1 MNARTRL
8 SAKGQV
14 VIPKD
19 VRDHLR
25 LKPGQ
30 ELDVI
35 ETGGGVLL
43 RPVLRKSGLS
53 MDEVQ
58 ARLRAILGPWKG
70 PPLSVE
76 DIDQAAKSAWRRS
89 AEDSVD

>member
-19 VRDHLR
+19 VRDHMR
-25 LKPGQ
+25 LVPGQ
-30 ELDVI
+30 ELEVI

-43 RPVLRKSGLS
+43 RPAHPKSGRTIE
-53 MDEVQ
+53 EVR
-58 ARLRAILGPWKG
+58 ARVREILGPWKG
-70 PPLSVE
+70 PPMTVE
-76 DIDQAAKSAWRRS
+76 EIDAAAERAWRKS
-89 AEDSVD
+89 AEDSVG